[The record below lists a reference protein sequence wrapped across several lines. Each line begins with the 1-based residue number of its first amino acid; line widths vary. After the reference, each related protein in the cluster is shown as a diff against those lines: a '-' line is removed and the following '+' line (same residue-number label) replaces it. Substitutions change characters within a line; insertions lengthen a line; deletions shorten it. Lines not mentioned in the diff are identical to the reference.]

1 MKQTKSSTCPR
12 FFFSPNFFSSLRLF
26 SFRCFIQQVIII
38 RVHFQVQV
46 VEQDFKSLYLGSH
59 DLTSSGGGNGVATSS
74 SKSLES
80 VAEVHADEEMLSKL
94 GPSSSTSIQS
104 SLSLLIVLLPFLL
117 VLLKIPGG
125 L

>member
-1 MKQTKSSTCPR
+1 M
-12 FFFSPNFFSSLRLF
+12 
-26 SFRCFIQQVIII
+26 
-38 RVHFQVQV
+38 HFQVQV

-59 DLTSSGGGNGVATSS
+59 DLTSSGSSNGGGVATSS

-80 VAEVHADEEMLSKL
+80 VAEVHADEEMKLSKL
-94 GPSSSTSIQS
+94 GPSSNTSVQST
-104 SLSLLIVLLPFLL
+104 SLLIVLLPFLL

>member
-1 MKQTKSSTCPR
+1 M
-12 FFFSPNFFSSLRLF
+12 
-26 SFRCFIQQVIII
+26 
-38 RVHFQVQV
+38 HFQVQV

-59 DLTSSGGGNGVATSS
+59 DLTSSGNAGGLSTSS

-80 VAEVHADEEMLSKL
+80 VAEVHADEEMKLSKL

-104 SLSLLIVLLPFLL
+104 RLSLLIVLLPFLL

>member
-1 MKQTKSSTCPR
+1 M
-12 FFFSPNFFSSLRLF
+12 
-26 SFRCFIQQVIII
+26 
-38 RVHFQVQV
+38 HFQVQV

-59 DLTSSGGGNGVATSS
+59 DLTSSGGGNAVATSS

>member
-1 MKQTKSSTCPR
+1 M
-12 FFFSPNFFSSLRLF
+12 
-26 SFRCFIQQVIII
+26 
-38 RVHFQVQV
+38 HFQVQA

-59 DLTSSGGGNGVATSS
+59 DLTSSGGGVATSS

-80 VAEVHADEEMLSKL
+80 VAEVHADEEMLTL
-94 GPSSSTSIQS
+94 GPGSSAANTSVQS
-104 SLSLLIVLLPFLL
+104 PSILLLPFLL

>member
-1 MKQTKSSTCPR
+1 M
-12 FFFSPNFFSSLRLF
+12 
-26 SFRCFIQQVIII
+26 
-38 RVHFQVQV
+38 HFQVQV

-80 VAEVHADEEMLSKL
+80 VAEVHADEEMKLSKL
-94 GPSSSTSIQS
+94 GPSSNTSVQST
-104 SLSLLIVLLPFLL
+104 SLLIVLLPFLL

>member
-1 MKQTKSSTCPR
+1 M
-12 FFFSPNFFSSLRLF
+12 
-26 SFRCFIQQVIII
+26 
-38 RVHFQVQV
+38 HFQVQV

-59 DLTSSGGGNGVATSS
+59 DLTSSGSGNGGGVATSS

-104 SLSLLIVLLPFLL
+104 RLSLLIVLLPFLL

>member
-1 MKQTKSSTCPR
+1 M
-12 FFFSPNFFSSLRLF
+12 
-26 SFRCFIQQVIII
+26 
-38 RVHFQVQV
+38 HFQVQV

-59 DLTSSGGGNGVATSS
+59 DLTSSGNAGGVATSS

-80 VAEVHADEEMLSKL
+80 VAEVHADEEMKLSKL
-94 GPSSSTSIQS
+94 GPSSNTSVQS
-104 SLSLLIVLLPFLL
+104 PAALSLLIVLLPFLL

>member
-1 MKQTKSSTCPR
+1 M
-12 FFFSPNFFSSLRLF
+12 
-26 SFRCFIQQVIII
+26 
-38 RVHFQVQV
+38 HFQVQV

-59 DLTSSGGGNGVATSS
+59 DLTSSGSGNGVATSS

-104 SLSLLIVLLPFLL
+104 RLSLLIVLLPFLL

>member
-1 MKQTKSSTCPR
+1 M
-12 FFFSPNFFSSLRLF
+12 
-26 SFRCFIQQVIII
+26 
-38 RVHFQVQV
+38 HFQVQV

-104 SLSLLIVLLPFLL
+104 RLSLLIVLLPFLL

>member
-1 MKQTKSSTCPR
+1 MSASEKG
-12 FFFSPNFFSSLRLF
+12 FFSHLIVDNVTLDDGGLYKCDSDLTGEES
-26 SFRCFIQQVIII
+26 V
-38 RVHFQVQV
+38 QVQV

-59 DLTSSGGGNGVATSS
+59 DLTSSGNAGGVATSS

-80 VAEVHADEEMLSKL
+80 VAEVHADEEMKLSKL
-94 GPSSSTSIQS
+94 GPSSNTSVQST
-104 SLSLLIVLLPFLL
+104 SLLIVLLPFLL

>member
-1 MKQTKSSTCPR
+1 M
-12 FFFSPNFFSSLRLF
+12 
-26 SFRCFIQQVIII
+26 
-38 RVHFQVQV
+38 HFQVQV

-59 DLTSSGGGNGVATSS
+59 DLTSSGNAGGVATSS

-94 GPSSSTSIQS
+94 GPSSNASVQS
-104 SLSLLIVLLPFLL
+104 PAALSLLIVLLPFLL

>member
-1 MKQTKSSTCPR
+1 M
-12 FFFSPNFFSSLRLF
+12 
-26 SFRCFIQQVIII
+26 
-38 RVHFQVQV
+38 HFQVQV

-59 DLTSSGGGNGVATSS
+59 DLTSSGSGNGVATSS